1 MKNIKEL
8 LNYLEK
14 EKIYYKKL
22 MQNYSDLFNNTNNE
36 NFRELYHD
44 YHIIFY
50 TYKFLISKIKREFE
64 NEK

>member
-14 EKIYYKKL
+14 EKNYHERL
-22 MQNYSDLFNNTNNE
+22 MHNYSDLFIITNNIE
-36 NFRELYHD
+36 FKKLYHD

-50 TYKFLISKIKREFE
+50 TYKFLISKIKREYE